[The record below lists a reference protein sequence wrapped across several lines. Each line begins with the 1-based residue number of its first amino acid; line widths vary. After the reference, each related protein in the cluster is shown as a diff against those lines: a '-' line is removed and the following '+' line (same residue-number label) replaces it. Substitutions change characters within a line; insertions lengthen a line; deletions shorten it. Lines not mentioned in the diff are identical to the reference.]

1 MLERL
6 SDPRYRAIAT
16 PSKEA
21 VALAEHVLAKHEAPV
36 FAEVGIGIG
45 ATSLALCRALDHRG
59 ALWLFDFESR
69 VTELQGDLRD
79 MGYRNVETVAN
90 SRRTFDS
97 YGWTLAMLTRRARE
111 SAPAGMFD
119 FIYLDGGHVYQ
130 YDTLA
135 AVCCKELLK
144 SGGYLLV
151 DDYDWTIAKSPTMRP
166 SHNPSILLDYTEE
179 QIELS
184 HVEMICSLLLD
195 VDPAFE
201 AVPLGYRDVEHRRAY
216 RKL

>member
-1 MLERL
+1 MLEQHAE
-6 SDPRYRAIAT
+6 PRYQAISRPCA
-16 PSKEA
+16 EA
-21 VALAEHVLAKHEAPV
+21 VELATRVLATHADPLI
-36 FAEVGIGIG
+36 AEVGIGIG
-45 ATSLALCRALDHRG
+45 ATSLALARAMDHRG
-59 ALWLFDFESR
+59 MLWLFDFDSR
-69 VTELQGDLRD
+69 VQELRADLAD
-79 MGYRNVETVAN
+79 IGYSNVEIVGN

-97 YGWTLAMLTRRARE
+97 YGWTLAMLTRRARIDRPE
-111 SAPAGMFD
+111 GMFD
-119 FIYLDGGHVYQ
+119 FIYLDGGHLYQ

-144 SGGYLLV
+144 PGGYLLL

-166 SHNPSILLDYTEE
+166 SHNPSVLADYSEE

-195 VDPAFE
+195 PDAGFE
-201 AVPLGYRDVEHRRAY
+201 QIPLGYRDVEHRRAY

>member
-6 SDPRYRAIAT
+6 SDPRFKAIST
-16 PSKEA
+16 PCKEA
-21 VALAEHVLAKHEAPV
+21 GMLAERVLSTNGNPV

-45 ATSLALCRALDHRG
+45 ATSVALCRALDHRG
-59 ALWLFDFESR
+59 SLWLFDFDNR
-69 VTELQGDLRD
+69 VNELHADLREL
-79 MGYRNVETVAN
+79 GYRNVEIVGN

-97 YGWTLAMLTRRARE
+97 YGWTLAMLTRQARE
-111 SAPAGMFD
+111 RAPEGMFD

-166 SHNPSILLDYTEE
+166 SENPSILLDYTET

-201 AVPLGYRDVEHRRAY
+201 AVPLGYLDVEHRRAY
-216 RKL
+216 RKR